1 MEYILKIRSILVKDI
16 EEALKNI
23 NFAKLSK
30 IKEKLLLEILEKR
43 NLENL
48 DETNELDFE
57 ELDQVVAAKD
67 REWFNRINKSER

>member
-30 IKEKLLLEILEKR
+30 IKEKLLTEMLKQRKLNKLNKSR
-43 NLENL
+43 DL
-48 DETNELDFE
+48 DLD
-57 ELDQVVAAKD
+57 ELDQVVAAKGEKW
-67 REWFNRINKSER
+67 RPQN

>member
-30 IKEKLLLEILEKR
+30 IKEKLLTEMLKQRKLNKLNKSR
-43 NLENL
+43 DL
-48 DETNELDFE
+48 DLD
-57 ELDQVVAAKD
+57 ELDQVVAA
-67 REWFNRINKSER
+67 RGEEWRPK

>member
-30 IKEKLLLEILEKR
+30 IKEKLLTEMLKQRKLNKLNKSR
-43 NLENL
+43 DL
-48 DETNELDFE
+48 DLD
-57 ELDQVVAAKD
+57 ELDQVVAAKGENW
-67 REWFNRINKSER
+67 RPKN

>member
-30 IKEKLLLEILEKR
+30 IKEKLLTEMLKQRKLNKLNKSR
-43 NLENL
+43 DL
-48 DETNELDFE
+48 DLD
-57 ELDQVVAAKD
+57 ELDQVVAAKG
-67 REWFNRINKSER
+67 ENWKPKN

>member
-30 IKEKLLLEILEKR
+30 IKEKLLTEMLKQRKLNKLNKSR
-43 NLENL
+43 DL
-48 DETNELDFE
+48 DLD
-57 ELDQVVAAKD
+57 ELDQVVAAKGEKW
-67 REWFNRINKSER
+67 RPKN